1 MTPSLSDI
9 RARHFGWALA
19 ISTVVGAVVA
29 GQQLGFEVAILVL
42 AAGALVLV
50 IALLWASVAGLSGD
64 TPLTLDEAIGMG
76 APSAEEE
83 QKRAVL
89 RALKDLEYERSV
101 GKLTDADYREF
112 SERYRAEA
120 RRLIEAVDATLGPA
134 HELAEKLAHERL
146 EKAGLAGADAEPGEA
161 AGADAAD
168 AKESADAEST
178 DADRTK
184 EGAESD
190 AEPARGEPAKKDEST
205 KLKPAKSPD
214 SEAVAAVPQESD
226 S

>member
-1 MTPSLSDI
+1 MMPRFSDV
-9 RARHFGWALA
+9 RVRQFGWALA
-19 ISTVVGAVVA
+19 ISTLAGALGA
-29 GQQLGFEVAILVL
+29 GRWLGLEVAVLVL

-50 IALLWASVAGLSGD
+50 IALLWASAAGLSGD

-76 APSAEEE
+76 APSTEEE

-101 GKLTDADYREF
+101 GKLSDADYHEF

-134 HELAEKLAHERL
+134 QELAEKLARDRL
-146 EKAGLAGADAEPGEA
+146 DQAGLSDPPPPPSLRSAGDGSAPGPEKSKETAENSGKPPEPPKPKA
-161 AGADAAD
+161 AAR
-168 AKESADAEST
+168 SA
-178 DADRTK
+178 
-184 EGAESD
+184 
-190 AEPARGEPAKKDEST
+190 
-205 KLKPAKSPD
+205 D
-214 SEAVAAVPQESD
+214 SEALGTAPQEGD